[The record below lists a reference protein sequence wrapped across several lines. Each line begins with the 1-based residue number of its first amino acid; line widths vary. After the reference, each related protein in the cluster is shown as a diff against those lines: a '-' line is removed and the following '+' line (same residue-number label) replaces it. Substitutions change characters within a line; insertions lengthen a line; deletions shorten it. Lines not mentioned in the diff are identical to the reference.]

1 MGYLEATEDG
11 IRSVE
16 VHKHLRYYFP
26 KCSICGDEMQC
37 LNCLRKFRYICKRCR
52 FIEASVDKR
61 YKQKENEFIHSQ
73 QLTKAIKRISK
84 QWDILK
90 YQNAIDGI
98 ISDIRQGVNFGSTEE
113 VMVALELKR
122 KNINYRQDVK
132 FGRYRA
138 DFVLDDMKVV
148 LEVDGKRYHTPQTAP
163 REEIRDS
170 LIVLQLGAGWEVIR
184 ITDDCINENIARLMS
199 GIRAVKIR
207 RDKIRAKNNNE
218 LPAWYSRRK
227 I

>member
-1 MGYLEATEDG
+1 
-11 IRSVE
+11 
-16 VHKHLRYYFP
+16 
-26 KCSICGDEMQC
+26 
-37 LNCLRKFRYICKRCR
+37 
-52 FIEASVDKR
+52 
-61 YKQKENEFIHSQ
+61 
-73 QLTKAIKRISK
+73 
-84 QWDILK
+84 
-90 YQNAIDGI
+90 
-98 ISDIRQGVNFGSTEE
+98 
-113 VMVALELKR
+113 MVALELKR

-170 LIVLQLGAGWEVIR
+170 LIILQLGAGWEVIR

-227 I
+227 V